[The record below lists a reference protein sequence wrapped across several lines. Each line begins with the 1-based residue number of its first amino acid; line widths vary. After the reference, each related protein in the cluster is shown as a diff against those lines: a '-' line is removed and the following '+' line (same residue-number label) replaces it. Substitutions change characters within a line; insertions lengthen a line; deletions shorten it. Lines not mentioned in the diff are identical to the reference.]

1 LKKEEAL
8 RISKFIA
15 ELHNAK
21 IDAINSG
28 LSPIEW
34 LKTTKVYV
42 TDNYGNAWHA
52 NEWHIATELEKYYKE
67 KRHEI

>member
-1 LKKEEAL
+1 MKREEVL
-8 RISKFIA
+8 RRSKFIA
-15 ELHNAK
+15 ELHNKK

-34 LKTTKVYV
+34 LKTTQVYV
-42 TDNYGNAWHA
+42 TDNYGNAWHG

>member
-1 LKKEEAL
+1 MKKEEAL
-8 RISKFIA
+8 RVSKFIA
-15 ELHNAK
+15 DLHNAK

-42 TDNYGNAWHA
+42 TDNYGNAWDG

>member
-1 LKKEEAL
+1 MKKEEAL
-8 RISKFIA
+8 RISEFIA

-42 TDNYGNAWHA
+42 TDNYGNAWNS
-52 NEWHIATELEKYYKE
+52 NEWHIATELEKYYKNKNE
-67 KRHEI
+67 